1 MLASLDRC
9 TSIVSPL
16 KARFIF
22 THNVV
27 VTAIATAFV
36 VSAGWNVFIGF
47 RFKPQ
52 CVYNSLEKNTVWYIG
67 ASV

>member
-9 TSIVSPL
+9 ASIVSPL
-16 KARFIF
+16 KARLIF
-22 THNVV
+22 THKII
-27 VTAIATAFV
+27 VTAIITAFV

-52 CVYNSLEKNTVWYIG
+52 CVYNSREKTTVWYIG

>member
-16 KARFIF
+16 KARLIF
-22 THNVV
+22 THKVV
-27 VTAIATAFV
+27 VTAITTAFV
-36 VSAGWNVFIGF
+36 VTVSWNVFIGF

-52 CVYNSLEKNTVWYIG
+52 CVYNRREKNTVWYIG